1 MKQLGR
7 ETKNRIFVS
16 RAQDYLFTAFVARV
30 AKILTYALGE
40 NYSGSTQVLSLRIGE
55 SPPSY
60 VTLCGASSP
69 NDLIRNLRPAMAFPF
84 ANGTPSRTQPCV
96 LFERVQCDD
105 VKRVLEGFSAQEFV
119 KHDLCFQK
127 INCERCI
134 FLL

>member
-1 MKQLGR
+1 MKELQFFSQYFGAEPVKKKHPVGR
-7 ETKNRIFVS
+7 ETKDSLFAS

-69 NDLIRNLRPAMAFPF
+69 NDLIRNLLWHSLLPMERRREPNPAFF
-84 ANGTPSRTQPCV
+84 LR
-96 LFERVQCDD
+96 E
-105 VKRVLEGFSAQEFV
+105 FSV
-119 KHDLCFQK
+119 TM
-127 INCERCI
+127 
-134 FLL
+134 